1 MQPSAHAT
9 QQRIEQRRAVQ
20 RGSLSL
26 FTGFLIVFLLAL
38 GFVKLT
44 REVVENETLGVDR
57 SIALAVH
64 ALATP
69 TLTTLMVIIT
79 DLGDQALLLFI
90 PVSLILGLW
99 IWWHARPHSYE
110 RVLALL
116 DAFLPAFAT
125 LGALILSEAFKLL
138 ISRPRPDFFPPLANE
153 QGPSFPSGHMLLS
166 VAFYGSCAY
175 LLGRHAPLIRRLAL
189 YLLAVV
195 IVLAVGFSRIY
206 LGVHYPSDVLG
217 STLLGAAWLISIFNT
232 YDVVAEH
239 LHAAEAASKA
249 QQNPTPAS
257 NTPNTISA

>member
-1 MQPSAHAT
+1 
-9 QQRIEQRRAVQ
+9 
-20 RGSLSL
+20 
-26 FTGFLIVFLLAL
+26 
-38 GFVKLT
+38 
-44 REVVENETLGVDR
+44 
-57 SIALAVH
+57 
-64 ALATP
+64 
-69 TLTTLMVIIT
+69 MVIIT
-79 DLGDQALLLFI
+79 DLGDQALLLFV

-116 DAFLPAFAT
+116 DAFLPAFAM

-175 LLGRHAPLIRRLAL
+175 LLGRHAPLIRRLVL

-239 LHAAEAASKA
+239 LHAAEPPRKPSRILRPHPTHRHHLSVNRAGAPPGVILGA
-249 QQNPTPAS
+249 PALPTPRS
-257 NTPNTISA
+257 PRHSIPDPR